1 MRGKLIVIEG
11 TDCSGKETQTML
23 LEKKLNNF
31 GIETKHLSFPMYD
44 TATGKIIAT
53 CYLGK
58 EEYCAKLF
66 KDGITGLFKEGASN
80 VDYLTS
86 SLYYAAD
93 RRYNSKKIT
102 ELLNNGVNVILD
114 RYIYSNLAH
123 QGGKILK
130 GEDRYKFYKKMELL
144 EFEILEIPK
153 PDKVIFLY
161 VPYEAASELKKNR
174 NEVPDQHEANKEH
187 LINAEKAYFELADI
201 YKFDI
206 INCAPDNKMRSIDSI
221 NDELYSK
228 VELLV
233 KKDKDELLIKRK

>member
-23 LEKKLNNF
+23 LEKKLNDLN
-31 GIETKHLSFPMYD
+31 IKSKHLSFPMYD
-44 TATGKIIAT
+44 TPTGLLIAT

-58 EEYCAKLF
+58 KEYCSRLF
-66 KDGITGLFKEGASN
+66 KDGINGIFDEGASN

-102 ELLNNGVNVILD
+102 ELLDRGVNVILD

-123 QGGKILK
+123 QGGKISS

-153 PDKVIFLY
+153 TDKVIFLY
-161 VPYEAASELKKNR
+161 VPYQASLELKKSR
-174 NEVPDQHEANKEH
+174 KEVPDQHESSKEH
-187 LINAEKAYFELADI
+187 LINAERSYFELADI

-206 INCAPDNKMRSIDSI
+206 INCAPDNKIRSIDSI
-221 NDELYSK
+221 NEELYSK

-233 KKDKDELLIKRK
+233 KKK

>member
-11 TDCSGKETQTML
+11 TDCSGKETQTLM
-23 LEKKLNNF
+23 LEKKLNSL
-31 GIETKHLSFPMYD
+31 GLECKHLSFPMYD

-58 EEYCAKLF
+58 EEYCKELF
-66 KDGITGLFKEGASN
+66 KDDVRGLFSEGASN

-93 RRYNSKKIT
+93 RRYNRDKIIS
-102 ELLNNGVNVILD
+102 LLDSGINVILD

-123 QGGKILK
+123 QGGKINRDD
-130 GEDRYKFYKKMELL
+130 ERYAFYKKMELL
-144 EFEILEIPK
+144 EFEILEMPK

-161 VPYEAASELKKNR
+161 VPYDVSLELKNSRK
-174 NEVPDQHEANKEH
+174 ESADQHEISKEH
-187 LINAEKAYFELADI
+187 LVSAERAYFELADI

-206 INCAPDNKMRSIDSI
+206 INCAPSNKIRNVESI
-221 NDELYSK
+221 NEELYSK

-233 KKDKDELLIKRK
+233 KKKKR

>member
-11 TDCSGKETQTML
+11 TDCSGKETQTLL
-23 LEKKLNNF
+23 LEKKLNSLN
-31 GIETKHLSFPMYD
+31 IATKHLSFPMYD
-44 TATGKIIAT
+44 TPTGKIIAT

-58 EEYCAKLF
+58 EDYCNSLF
-66 KDGITGLFKEGASN
+66 KDNIRGLFKEGASN

-93 RRYNSKKIT
+93 RRYNRDKIV
-102 ELLNNGVNVILD
+102 ELLDNGINVILD

-123 QGGKILK
+123 QGGKISN
-130 GEDRYKFYKKMELL
+130 GEERYAFYKKMELL
-144 EFEILEIPK
+144 EFEILEMPK

-161 VPYEAASELKKNR
+161 VPYEAAVELKESRKER
-174 NEVPDQHEANKEH
+174 MDQHEASKEH
-187 LINAEKAYFELADI
+187 LVNAEHAYFELSDI

-206 INCAPDNKMRSIDSI
+206 INCAPDNKIRSIKSI
-221 NDELYSK
+221 NEELYSK

-233 KKDKDELLIKRK
+233 KKK

>member
-23 LEKKLNNF
+23 LEEKLNNLN
-31 GIETKHLSFPMYD
+31 IRSKHLSFPMYD
-44 TATGKIIAT
+44 TPTGKIIAT

-58 EEYCAKLF
+58 EEYCDKLF
-66 KDGITGLFKEGASN
+66 KNNINGLFEEGASN

-102 ELLNNGVNVILD
+102 ELLDNGINVILD

-161 VPYEAASELKKNR
+161 VPYEASTKLKKNR
-174 NEVPDQHEANKEH
+174 KEIPDQHESSKEH
-187 LINAEKAYFELADI
+187 LVNAEKAYFELADI

-206 INCAPDNKMRSIDSI
+206 INCAPDNKIRTIESI

-233 KKDKDELLIKRK
+233 KKK

>member
-1 MRGKLIVIEG
+1 MLFMKGKLIVIEG
-11 TDCSGKETQTML
+11 TDCSGKETQTLL
-23 LEKKLNNF
+23 LEKKLNSLN
-31 GIETKHLSFPMYD
+31 IESKHLSFPMYD
-44 TATGKIIAT
+44 TPTGQIIAT

-58 EEYCAKLF
+58 EEYCDYLF
-66 KDGITGLFKEGASN
+66 KDNIKGLFNEGAAN

-93 RRYNSKKIT
+93 RRYNRDKIVN
-102 ELLNNGVNVILD
+102 LLNNGVNVVLD

-123 QGGKILK
+123 QGGKISS
-130 GEDRYKFYKKMELL
+130 GEERYKFYKKMELL

-161 VPYEAASELKKNR
+161 VPYDAALELKKNR
-174 NEVPDQHEANKEH
+174 KESADRNEISKEH
-187 LINAEKAYFELADI
+187 LISAEHAYFELAEI

-206 INCAPDNKMRSIDSI
+206 INCAPDNKIRSIKSI
-221 NDELYSK
+221 NEELYSK

-233 KKDKDELLIKRK
+233 KKK

>member
-1 MRGKLIVIEG
+1 MAGKIIVIEG
-11 TDCSGKETQTML
+11 TDCSGKETQAKL
-23 LEKKLNNF
+23 LEKKLNDLGKKSINF
-31 GIETKHLSFPMYD
+31 SFPMYD
-44 TATGKIIAT
+44 TPTGQIIAS

-58 EEYCAKLF
+58 EEYCDYLF
-66 KDGITGLFKEGASN
+66 KDNVKGLFSEGASN

-93 RRYNSKKIT
+93 RRYNRDKIID
-102 ELLNNGVNVILD
+102 LLDNGVNVILD

-123 QGGKILK
+123 QGGKIVN

-161 VPYEAASELKKNR
+161 VPYEAATVLKKNR
-174 NEVPDQHEANKEH
+174 KEAMDQHEENREH
-187 LINAEKAYFELADI
+187 LINAEHAYFELADI

-206 INCAPDNKMRSIDSI
+206 INCAPDNKMRSIKSI
-221 NDELYSK
+221 NEELYSK

-233 KKDKDELLIKRK
+233 KKK

>member
-11 TDCSGKETQTML
+11 TDCSGKETQTLL
-23 LEKKLNNF
+23 LEKKLNSLN
-31 GIETKHLSFPMYD
+31 ISSKHLSFPMYD
-44 TATGKIIAT
+44 TPTGQIIAS

-58 EEYCAKLF
+58 EEYCDYLF
-66 KDGITGLFKEGASN
+66 KDNVKGLFSEGASN

-93 RRYNSKKIT
+93 RRYNRDKIID
-102 ELLNNGVNVILD
+102 LLDNGVNVILD

-123 QGGKILK
+123 QGGKIVN

-161 VPYEAASELKKNR
+161 VPYEAATVLKKNR
-174 NEVPDQHEANKEH
+174 KEAMDQHEENREH
-187 LINAEKAYFELADI
+187 LINAEHAYFELADI

-206 INCAPDNKMRSIDSI
+206 INCAPDNKMRSIESI
-221 NDELYSK
+221 NEELYSK

-233 KKDKDELLIKRK
+233 KKK

>member
-11 TDCSGKETQTML
+11 TDCSGKETQTLL
-23 LEKKLNNF
+23 LEKKLNSFN
-31 GIETKHLSFPMYD
+31 IKTKHLSFPMYD
-44 TATGKIIAT
+44 TPTGEIIAT

-58 EEYCAKLF
+58 EEYCNKLF
-66 KDGITGLFKEGASN
+66 KDNINGLFEEGASN

-93 RRYNSKKIT
+93 RRYNSNKIT
-102 ELLNNGVNVILD
+102 ELLNNGINVILD

-123 QGGKILK
+123 QGGKISS
-130 GEDRYKFYKKMELL
+130 GESRYAFYKKMELL

-161 VPYEAASELKKNR
+161 VPYDVALELKKNR
-174 NEVPDQHEANKEH
+174 QEKADQHEMSKEH
-187 LINAEKAYFELADI
+187 LVNAEHSYFELADL

-206 INCAPDNKMRSIDSI
+206 INCAPDNNMRSMESI
-221 NDELYSK
+221 NEELYSK

-233 KKDKDELLIKRK
+233 KKK

>member
-11 TDCSGKETQTML
+11 NDCSGKETQTML
-23 LEKKLNNF
+23 LEKKLNDLN
-31 GIETKHLSFPMYD
+31 IMSKHLSFPMYD
-44 TATGKIIAT
+44 TPTGKIIAT

-58 EEYCAKLF
+58 EEYCKNLF
-66 KDGITGLFKEGASN
+66 KDGIIGLFDEGASN

-93 RRYNSKKIT
+93 RRYNSKKIV
-102 ELLNNGVNVILD
+102 ELLNAGVNVILD

-123 QGGKILK
+123 QGGKIIK
-130 GEDRYKFYKKMELL
+130 GEDRYQFYKKMELL
-144 EFEILEIPK
+144 EYEILEIPK

-161 VPYEAASELKKNR
+161 VPYEVSIELKKSR
-174 NEVPDQHEANKEH
+174 NEKSDQLESSKAH
-187 LINAEKAYFELADI
+187 LINAEQAYFELADI

-206 INCAPDNKMRSIDSI
+206 INCAPDNKIRTMESI

-233 KKDKDELLIKRK
+233 KKK

>member
-11 TDCSGKETQTML
+11 TDCSGKETQTLL
-23 LEKKLNNF
+23 LEKKLNSLN
-31 GIETKHLSFPMYD
+31 ISSKHLSFPMYD
-44 TATGKIIAT
+44 TPTGQIIAS

-58 EEYCAKLF
+58 EEYCDYLF
-66 KDGITGLFKEGASN
+66 KDNVKGLFSEGASN

-93 RRYNSKKIT
+93 RRYNRDRIID
-102 ELLNNGVNVILD
+102 LLDNGVNVILD

-123 QGGKILK
+123 QGGKIVN
-130 GEDRYKFYKKMELL
+130 GEDRYKFYKKIELL

-161 VPYEAASELKKNR
+161 VPYEAATVLKKNR
-174 NEVPDQHEANKEH
+174 KEAMDQHEENREH
-187 LINAEKAYFELADI
+187 LINAEHAYFELADI

-206 INCAPDNKMRSIDSI
+206 INCAPDNKMRSIKSI
-221 NDELYSK
+221 NEELYSK

-233 KKDKDELLIKRK
+233 KKK